1 MLLYNTIEAD
11 IVHIVQSCIAGYN
24 MIIFLTF
31 SYLDLRDVLHS
42 HPPRQ
47 HHLASWPQAGPVAR
61 PDSESESRPRQR
73 PRPGQVSPSPSPSPS
88 RSLSL
93 SPPAAARSPGPHWHR
108 RRKRAGQDSRRINHD
123 SGTGSSQ
130 AACGPGWSSTI

>member
-61 PDSESESRPRQR
+61 PDSESESRPAAAPAAAPGPSKSESESESESEPEPESARGR
-73 PRPGQVSPSPSPSPS
+73 EEPGPALAPAAEAGRPGQ
-88 RSLSL
+88 
-93 SPPAAARSPGPHWHR
+93 PPDQS
-108 RRKRAGQDSRRINHD
+108 
-123 SGTGSSQ
+123 
-130 AACGPGWSSTI
+130 